1 MTQGVK
7 TQRSIF
13 REMRKNVQMCRK
25 CPDFTKNSGGIVI
38 VKPNRSVLRSKNML
52 RKAYIELST
61 EKDAS
66 KITVVDVVNRANL
79 SRNTFYAHYP
89 DVNAIAEEIENEFI
103 QKFNLYLNQ
112 TLFSQ
117 KLDHPLPLLKRFEQF
132 ILNDEDD
139 CRMLVHTQN
148 YPIFLEKLKKLFIDR
163 LVANIDDEPSRDKY
177 GFLVFVHVL
186 AGGLIELYTLYLKSE
201 IDLSLAQI
209 NEEIN
214 KMFLAG
220 LRLYQ

>member
-1 MTQGVK
+1 MA
-7 TQRSIF
+7 
-13 REMRKNVQMCRK
+13 
-25 CPDFTKNSGGIVI
+25 
-38 VKPNRSVLRSKNML
+38 KPNRSVLRSKSML

-66 KITVVDVVNRANL
+66 KITVVDVVNRADL

-103 QKFNLYLNQ
+103 QKFNLYLDQ

-148 YPIFLEKLKKLFIDR
+148 YPIFLEKLKSCSSTAWSPISTTNPAATNTAFW
-163 LVANIDDEPSRDKY
+163 S
-177 GFLVFVHVL
+177 
-186 AGGLIELYTLYLKSE
+186 
-201 IDLSLAQI
+201 LSTSSPA
-209 NEEIN
+209 
-214 KMFLAG
+214 A
-220 LRLYQ
+220 

>member
-1 MTQGVK
+1 M
-7 TQRSIF
+7 
-13 REMRKNVQMCRK
+13 
-25 CPDFTKNSGGIVI
+25 

-89 DVNAIAEEIENEFI
+89 DVSAIAEEIKNEFI
-103 QKFNLYLNQ
+103 QKFNLYLDQ

-148 YPIFLEKLKKLFIDR
+148 YPIFLEKPGRQYRRRTQPRQIRLSGLCPRPRQRPDR
-163 LVANIDDEPSRDKY
+163 A
-177 GFLVFVHVL
+177 VHL
-186 AGGLIELYTLYLKSE
+186 CMKSE

>member
-1 MTQGVK
+1 MA
-7 TQRSIF
+7 
-13 REMRKNVQMCRK
+13 
-25 CPDFTKNSGGIVI
+25 
-38 VKPNRSVLRSKNML
+38 KPNRSVLRSKNML

-66 KITVVDVVNRANL
+66 KITVVDVVNRADL
-79 SRNTFYAHYP
+79 SRNTFYAHYQ

-103 QKFNLYLNQ
+103 QKLNLYLDQ

-117 KLDHPLPLLKRFEQF
+117 KLSQPLPLLKLFEQF
-132 ILNDEDD
+132 VLSNEED

-163 LVANIDDEPSRDKY
+163 LIANIDDEPICDKY

-186 AGGLIELYTLYLKSE
+186 ASGLIELYTLYLKSE
-201 IDLSLAQI
+201 IDLSLTQI
-209 NEEIN
+209 NDEIN
-214 KMFLAG
+214 KMFMAG
-220 LRLYQ
+220 IRLYQ

>member
-1 MTQGVK
+1 M
-7 TQRSIF
+7 
-13 REMRKNVQMCRK
+13 
-25 CPDFTKNSGGIVI
+25 

-89 DVNAIAEEIENEFI
+89 DVSAIAEEIKNEFI
-103 QKFNLYLNQ
+103 QKFNLYLDQ

-117 KLDHPLPLLKRFEQF
+117 KLDHPLPMLKRFEQF

-186 AGGLIELYTLYLKSE
+186 ASGLIELYTC
-201 IDLSLAQI
+201 A
-209 NEEIN
+209 
-214 KMFLAG
+214 
-220 LRLYQ
+220 

>member
-1 MTQGVK
+1 M
-7 TQRSIF
+7 
-13 REMRKNVQMCRK
+13 
-25 CPDFTKNSGGIVI
+25 

-103 QKFNLYLNQ
+103 QKFNLYLDQ

-163 LVANIDDEPSRDKY
+163 LVAQYRRRTQPRQIRLSGLCPRPRQRPDRA
-177 GFLVFVHVL
+177 VHPVP
-186 AGGLIELYTLYLKSE
+186 EK
-201 IDLSLAQI
+201 
-209 NEEIN
+209 
-214 KMFLAG
+214 
-220 LRLYQ
+220 

>member
-25 CPDFTKNSGGIVI
+25 CPDFTKNSEGIVM

-103 QKFNLYLNQ
+103 QKFNLYLDQ

-186 AGGLIELYTLYLKSE
+186 ASGLIELYTLYLKSE

-220 LRLYQ
+220 LRLYP

>member
-1 MTQGVK
+1 MA
-7 TQRSIF
+7 
-13 REMRKNVQMCRK
+13 
-25 CPDFTKNSGGIVI
+25 
-38 VKPNRSVLRSKNML
+38 KPNRSVLRSKNML

-66 KITVVDVVNRANL
+66 KITVVDVVNRADL

-103 QKFNLYLNQ
+103 QKFNLYLDQ

-117 KLDHPLPLLKRFEQF
+117 KLSQPLPLLKLFEQF
-132 ILNDEDD
+132 VHSNEED

-163 LVANIDDEPSRDKY
+163 LIANIDDEPICDKY

-186 AGGLIELYTLYLKSE
+186 ASGLIELYTLYLKSE
-201 IDLSLAQI
+201 IDLSLTQI
-209 NEEIN
+209 NDEIN
-214 KMFLAG
+214 KMFMAG
-220 LRLYQ
+220 IRLYQ

>member
-1 MTQGVK
+1 MVNFLQNAQESTH
-7 TQRSIF
+7 
-13 REMRKNVQMCRK
+13 VQK
-25 CPDFTKNSGGIVI
+25 SVLTLQNISGGIVTTR
-38 VKPNRSVLRSKNML
+38 PNRSVLRSKNML

-89 DVNAIAEEIENEFI
+89 DVSAIAEEIKNEFI
-103 QKFNLYLNQ
+103 QKFNLYLDQ

-163 LVANIDDEPSRDKY
+163 LIANIDDEPIRDKY

-186 AGGLIELYTLYLKSE
+186 ASGLIELYTLYLKSE

-209 NEEIN
+209 NDEIN

-220 LRLYQ
+220 IQLYQ

>member
-1 MTQGVK
+1 MT
-7 TQRSIF
+7 
-13 REMRKNVQMCRK
+13 
-25 CPDFTKNSGGIVI
+25 
-38 VKPNRSVLRSKNML
+38 KPNRSVLRSKNML

-66 KITVVDVVNRANL
+66 KITVVDVVNRADL
-79 SRNTFYAHYP
+79 SRNTFYAHYQ

-103 QKFNLYLNQ
+103 QKLNLYLDQ

-117 KLDHPLPLLKRFEQF
+117 KLSQPLPLLKLFEQF
-132 ILNDEDD
+132 VLSNEED

-163 LVANIDDEPSRDKY
+163 LIANIDDEPICDKY

-186 AGGLIELYTLYLKSE
+186 ASGLIELYTLYLKSE
-201 IDLSLAQI
+201 IDLSLTQI
-209 NEEIN
+209 NDEIN
-214 KMFLAG
+214 KMFMAG
-220 LRLYQ
+220 IRLYQ